1 MSVTVVVAVE
11 GVAMTNGSPV
21 AAPIVQ
27 LKDVLH
33 HDVALLLEIEPPR
46 VGTTVH
52 VVGQS
57 NQVFLFNDERIALDS
72 TTFFEKILIFF
83 PLHIEIQ
90 GCAANLHRFTDFHP
104 CAFTVSLG
112 IPLRQI
118 FVLLNESQFLKR
130 RHVELEC
137 LIIDSRHIA
146 GSERVRL
153 VNASAEFVHHVEA
166 DFVEIVGR
174 ATHTCTAAAD
184 TIAAK
189 TPRVFSTFPSFII
202 KRSTATVITDFWLLS
217 ISYITV
223 ATCSSSLA
231 IGIITSRTS
240 DRPCPV

>member
-1 MSVTVVVAVE
+1 MA
-11 GVAMTNGSPV
+11 NGSPV
-21 AAPIVQ
+21 VAPIVQ
-27 LKDVLH
+27 LQDVLH
-33 HDVALLLEIEPPR
+33 HDVALLFEIEALR

-52 VVGQS
+52 VVGHG

-72 TTFFEKILIFF
+72 ATFFEKILIFF

-90 GCAANLHRFTDFHP
+90 GCAASLHRFTDFHP

-174 ATHTCTAAAD
+174 ATHTCTAAAG
-184 TIAAK
+184 TPAAI
-189 TPRVFSTFPSFII
+189 TPRVNSIFPSFII
-202 KRSTATVITDFWLLS
+202 ILTTAKVIMDFWLMS
-217 ISYITV
+217 ISNITV
-223 ATCSSSLA
+223 AACSCSLA
-231 IGIITSRTS
+231 ISIITSRAS
-240 DRPCPV
+240 VRPCLV